1 MEGRRRRELVAA
13 GAGAAFGAA
22 ALVLVQQW
30 ISGQGVASRAQP
42 ASAAS
47 ATGAPSAVASNET
60 SDRAWQTANANL
72 AEQVKEAQRRLQQND
87 AEKKVLEHA
96 LKEAEA
102 KLAAAEGDGATA
114 RNPFDLTQ
122 DDWKELAR
130 LHEVKARYP
139 CDFEPEW
146 HISPTQRDALG
157 LSPQEAA
164 EVERVFLDEE
174 DRLASVMQ
182 PGCAKVLGSAELARR
197 LGNRVCDSVLTNS
210 LKDPNAD
217 IQLVADIRAGN
228 VPMPPPEKIDP
239 YAAMLLAQT
248 ESESKLQAALTPTF
262 GPEEAHRLAFSDE
275 LGSCSGTSGGGP
287 PPKF

>member
-1 MEGRRRRELVAA
+1 MEGRRRREFLAA

-30 ISGQGVASRAQP
+30 VLGQGAASRAQP

-47 ATGAPSAVASNET
+47 AMGAPPTAAPGDT
-60 SDRAWQTANANL
+60 SDHAWQKANANL
-72 AEQVKEAQRRLQQND
+72 AEQVKETQRRLEQNE

-102 KLAAAEGDGATA
+102 KLAAAEGDGASP

-122 DDWKELAR
+122 DDWKELAK

-139 CDFEPEW
+139 CAMEPDW
-146 HISPTQRDALG
+146 HISPEQRDALG

-164 EVERVFLDEE
+164 EVERVFLDEQ

-182 PGCAKVLGSAELARR
+182 PGCAKVVGSAELARR
-197 LGNRVCDSVLTNS
+197 LGNRVCESVLMNS
-210 LKDPNAD
+210 QKDPNPD

-228 VPMPPPEKIDP
+228 VPMPTPEKIDP
-239 YAAMLLAQT
+239 YAAMMLVQT
-248 ESESKLQAALTPTF
+248 ESESVLQSALAPTF

-275 LGSCSGTSGGGP
+275 LGSCSGTSGPP
-287 PPKF
+287 PPKP

>member
-1 MEGRRRRELVAA
+1 MEGRRRREFLAA

-22 ALVLVQQW
+22 AIVLVQQW
-30 ISGQGVASRAQP
+30 VSGQGTASRAQP
-42 ASAAS
+42 ASGAS
-47 ATGAPSAVASNET
+47 TMGAPSVAAPSET

-72 AEQVKEAQRRLQQND
+72 AEQVKETQRRLEQNE

-102 KLAAAEGDGATA
+102 KLAAAEGDGATP

-122 DDWKELAR
+122 DDWKELAKQ
-130 LHEVKARYP
+130 HEVKARYP
-139 CDFEPEW
+139 CDLDPEW
-146 HISPTQRDALG
+146 HISPAQRDALG

-182 PGCAKVLGSAELARR
+182 PGCAKVVGSAELARR
-197 LGNRVCDSVLTNS
+197 LGNRVCESVLMNS
-210 LKDPNAD
+210 KKDPNTD

-239 YAAMLLAQT
+239 YVAMMLAQT
-248 ESESKLQAALTPTF
+248 ESESRLQAALTPTF
-262 GPEEAHRLAFSDE
+262 GPEEAHRIAFADE